1 MRGRPYPNH
10 FLIYKLDILTFNNC
24 LILLTL
30 RDCIPLSAHHY
41 RVLIKR
47 RVCIPPHTIWKNNG
61 CMTLYLWPL
70 YFIDNRSDMS
80 IFVCVCV
87 CVCECSMLV
96 NIKYFHNIRI
106 NNSSI
111 KYYFFHFVCTGTFTD
126 KFVLKRS
133 QFSTIFNQNV
143 SVWPF
148 VYD

>member
-1 MRGRPYPNH
+1 MITFTFESRMFCVARIMQWNCKSQKQTKNKPTFICGNCPSSKFSEWYHISPVRGRPYPNH

-87 CVCECSMLV
+87 WM
-96 NIKYFHNIRI
+96 
-106 NNSSI
+106 
-111 KYYFFHFVCTGTFTD
+111 
-126 KFVLKRS
+126 
-133 QFSTIFNQNV
+133 
-143 SVWPF
+143 
-148 VYD
+148 